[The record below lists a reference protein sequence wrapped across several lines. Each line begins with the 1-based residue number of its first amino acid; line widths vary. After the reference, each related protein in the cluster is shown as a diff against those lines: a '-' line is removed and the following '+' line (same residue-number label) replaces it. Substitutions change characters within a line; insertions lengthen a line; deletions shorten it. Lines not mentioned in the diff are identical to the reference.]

1 MHSFG
6 LGLYIDIY
14 NIAWVLFLLQKS
26 TEQLMN
32 IDFGNI
38 FSESDM
44 EAENDSDEDDL
55 GDAPDL
61 FDESNDYVDE
71 THECEES
78 IQDYGDETNDYCID
92 EMTIGEQ
99 NSTIN
104 STADISCMDNSPALS
119 TIIGS
124 DRDSTI
130 AEWTGFKIVID
141 NLDKSI
147 KPSFQRLD
155 RSNQLLHFV
164 QMYAVLDRV
173 DFLIVSQ

>member
-1 MHSFG
+1 
-6 LGLYIDIY
+6 
-14 NIAWVLFLLQKS
+14 
-26 TEQLMN
+26 
-32 IDFGNI
+32 
-38 FSESDM
+38 
-44 EAENDSDEDDL
+44 
-55 GDAPDL
+55 
-61 FDESNDYVDE
+61 
-71 THECEES
+71 
-78 IQDYGDETNDYCID
+78 
-92 EMTIGEQ
+92 
-99 NSTIN
+99 
-104 STADISCMDNSPALS
+104 MDNSPALS

-173 DFLIVSQ
+173 DFSGLSDSEPVMLSGVNPLSLLPSDNDIKKLEDNCITMISRLVQANYLSYGYIYIIIYLYSILQTHMQQFCHTTVEHHISSQHTEKMSSQSKVVIYL

>member
-61 FDESNDYVDE
+61 FDESNDYGDE

-78 IQDYGDETNDYCID
+78 IQDYGDEANDYCID

-104 STADISCMDNSPALS
+104 STADIYQLYGQQPS
-119 TIIGS
+119 
-124 DRDSTI
+124 
-130 AEWTGFKIVID
+130 IV
-141 NLDKSI
+141 NYH
-147 KPSFQRLD
+147 RL
-155 RSNQLLHFV
+155 R
-164 QMYAVLDRV
+164 
-173 DFLIVSQ
+173 